1 MVYMCTCFDE
11 MEAHAKSIPLSRQMC
26 ASYDAYVDSL
36 SSILQKHKVH
46 VTRFTFEGEEKLDVE
61 FVGAK
66 IERPKFLEADGT
78 SHEVTPE
85 ECHIRNL
92 TYSLLLYTDV
102 HVTMRGESYVLPS
115 VYMGRI
121 PLMLGSKHDPNEK
134 LCPFDPRGYFI
145 VKGSEKSIIFQRAHI
160 HNCCLTLHR
169 KVNGHDSYA
178 LCCKSEGDCVAVTT
192 IKWTG
197 THATVTFP
205 KLKKE
210 ITVGTLLRLLPETS
224 FVPLTEEETAF
235 FQDSLDEI
243 SEVVVQDTFAL
254 GDDEEDRVRRMLAFC
269 LPHTKHKA
277 GFIRLMLK
285 QLYRDMHE
293 KQWSDKDSLMFQRIE
308 MVHDLLAGL
317 THHLMNKM
325 THSMYQFLHMKMKGK
340 LQKGTILRLIQRT
353 TTLTD
358 GLCYALGT
366 GNWNTP
372 SHDGRQR
379 VGVAQLLQR
388 GTIYTAI
395 SQLRRVSSSIKPEQ
409 KLSKP
414 RFVHGTH
421 RGRICYI
428 ETPEGASVGLEA
440 QLSIGAYVSI
450 ATPTHSLMEFIKDKG
465 DLMIVINGSL
475 VGYGS
480 LKVADIIRQ
489 ARRTGQISKDV
500 SVTVNCKTICV
511 PNISIRTNSGRICR
525 PLYIMP
531 RRDTEGMSFTQMIS
545 EGIVEYLD
553 VYEEDT
559 ILVGETHEEIDP
571 ILMLGFCAG
580 LTPYSNCNPGPRNT
594 YQAAMIKQAQSVN
607 SVAFNDR
614 FDTTNNVLHYG
625 QTPLVTTSVE
635 RVYNHGM
642 GLTGQNAI
650 VAIMPFKYNQE
661 DSIIMNKSSIERGFG
676 RCTQLKTIKDTLC
689 PGETY
694 EEFPSENTLVKRGDT
709 IITKKKTGYRGVRK
723 KRVKFEVTNKVTSTR
738 AGVVDGVLVY
748 KERNGSDACKVR
760 LRRAKIPSVGDKYA
774 SRSAQKGTIGMVVPQ
789 VDMPFTLDG
798 ITPDIILNPHA
809 IPSRMT
815 CAQIMECVKSKYGC
829 YAGLQDGSPF
839 NGDTAEGLMKMLHS
853 MGFKKDGT
861 QVMMN
866 GVTGERYQVPIFIG
880 PTFYQRLKHNSADKK
895 HARGRGR
902 KDFLTRQPNEGRM
915 NGGALRM
922 GEMEKDALLSHSVP
936 HVLVERLMH
945 SSDAYEMNVCACGL
959 THSIRGGVCNRC
971 DRAAHTMTVPYAFKL
986 LQQELQA
993 MCIEVKLT

>member
-1 MVYMCTCFDE
+1 
-11 MEAHAKSIPLSRQMC
+11 MEKHAKSIPLARQMC
-26 ASYDAYVDSL
+26 ASYDAFVDSL
-36 SSILQKHKVH
+36 SLLLNKHSIH
-46 VTRFTFEGEEKLDVE
+46 VNRFTPTGENTLKLE

-66 IERPKFLEADGT
+66 LEKPKFLEADGT

-85 ECHIRNL
+85 ECHLRNL

-102 HVTMRGESYVLPS
+102 HVQTHEDSYVLPS

-121 PLMLGSKHDPNEK
+121 PLMLGSKYDPNPK
-134 LCPFDPRGYFI
+134 TCPYDPRGYFI

-169 KVNGHDSYA
+169 CLNGQDSYA
-178 LCCKSEGDCVAVTT
+178 ICCKSEGECVAVTT

-197 THATVTFP
+197 THAYVSFP

-210 ITVGTLLRLLPETS
+210 ISVGTLLRMLPDSHLVELS
-224 FVPLTEEETAF
+224 EEEKEF
-235 FQDSLDEI
+235 YKESLDEQSDVDI
-243 SEVVVQDTFAL
+243 QNTFML
-254 GDDEEDRVRRMLAFC
+254 GEEEEDRMHKMLAFC
-269 LPHTKHKA
+269 LPHTNHKA
-277 GFIRLMLK
+277 DYIRLMLK
-285 QLYRDMHE
+285 QLYRDIQQ

-308 MVHDLLAGL
+308 MVHDLLSGL
-317 THHLMNKM
+317 TNHLLNKM
-325 THSMYQFLHMKMKGK
+325 THSIYQFLHRKMNGK

-353 TTLTD
+353 TTITD

-450 ATPTHSLMEFIKDKG
+450 DTPVHSIMEFVKG
-465 DLMIVINGSL
+465 EGDYLVLINGNIQ
-475 VGYGS
+475 GYAG
-480 LKVADIIRQ
+480 LEVADVVRQ

-500 SVTVNCKTICV
+500 SVTVNCKTVCV
-511 PNISIRTNSGRICR
+511 PNISIRTSSGRICR
-525 PLYIMP
+525 PLYILP
-531 RRDTEGMSFTQMIS
+531 RKSSEGMSFTQMLS

-553 VYEEDT
+553 VYEENT
-559 ILVGETHEEIDP
+559 IQVGVTHEEIDP
-571 ILMLGFCAG
+571 TLMLGFCAG
-580 LTPYSNCNPGPRNT
+580 LTPYANYNPGPRNT
-594 YQAAMIKQAQSVN
+594 YQAAMIKQAQSIN
-607 SVAFNDR
+607 SLRFKER

-625 QTPLVTTSVE
+625 QQPLVSTKVE
-635 RVYNHGM
+635 RVYDHGM

-661 DSIIMNKSSIERGFG
+661 DSIIMNKASIERGFG

-689 PGETY
+689 PDETY
-694 EEFPSENTLVKRGDT
+694 EEFPSENAFVKKGDT
-709 IITKKKTGYRGVRK
+709 ILKKKKTGYRRVRT
-723 KRVKFEVTNKVTSTR
+723 KRVAFEVTNKVTTSHE
-738 AGVVDGVLVY
+738 GVIDKVLVY

-760 LRRAKIPSVGDKYA
+760 IRRAKIPTVGDKYA

-789 VDMPFTLDG
+789 EDMPFTLDG

-829 YAGLQDGSPF
+829 YAGLQDGSTF
-839 NGDTAEGLMKMLHS
+839 NGDTGKSLQDMLHS
-853 MGFKKDGT
+853 IGFNRKGT

-866 GVTGERYQVPIFIG
+866 GITGERYQVPIFIG
-880 PTFYQRLKHNSADKK
+880 PTFYQRLKHNAADKK

-902 KDFLTRQPNEGRM
+902 KDFLTRQPNEGRA

-936 HVLVERLMH
+936 FMLVERLMH
-945 SSDAYEMNVCACGL
+945 SSDAYEMNVCACGR

-971 DRAAHTMTVPYAFKL
+971 DRAAQTMTVPYAFKL

-993 MCIEVKLT
+993 MCIEVRLT